1 MRTLSLHAI
10 SAMAYLCRAGCT
22 FKALNFDRFCSIVA
36 VELLA
41 NSSANAL
48 VKTKNDI
55 SIKPPISEQCHG
67 SLKLKY
73 EKTHIKKRIPKS
85 WHALTKNENWD
96 QKINLES
103 NINTQRPRYFSAYY
117 NTTRYNR
124 LPHLH
129 R

>member
-10 SAMAYLCRAGCT
+10 STMTVLCLAGCI

-55 SIKPPISEQCHG
+55 SIKPPFSEQGHG
-67 SLKLKY
+67 SLQLKY
-73 EKTHIKKRIPKS
+73 EETHIKKRIPKS
-85 WHALTKNENWD
+85 WHALTENETGI
-96 QKINLES
+96 KK
-103 NINTQRPRYFSAYY
+103 
-117 NTTRYNR
+117 
-124 LPHLH
+124 
-129 R
+129 

>member
-10 SAMAYLCRAGCT
+10 STMTVLCLAGCI

-55 SIKPPISEQCHG
+55 SIKPPFSEQGHG
-67 SLKLKY
+67 SLQLKY
-73 EKTHIKKRIPKS
+73 EETHIKKRIPKS
-85 WHALTKNENWD
+85 WHALTENENWD
-96 QKINLES
+96 QKMNLES
-103 NINTQRPRYFSAYY
+103 NINTQRPRYFLAYY
-117 NTTRYNR
+117 NTTGYNR